1 MILDGLGFTTEMQK
15 MTTKEFSGGWRMRLA
30 LARALFTKPDLL
42 LLDEPTNMLDVKAI
56 LWLENYLQT
65 WPTTLLVVS
74 HDRMFLDS
82 VATDIIFLHSKT
94 LDAYKGNYTVCIFQC
109 KLATPS
115 IPNPVKHL
123 AFCKNSLTFKPLSF
137 FAKKLQIRRL
147 AGF

>member
-1 MILDGLGFTTEMQK
+1 MRNLLFCISPSEVVLILIQEFSIDLEAFFFCRASMILDGLGFTTEMQK

-94 LDAYKGNYTVCIFQC
+94 LDACKGNYTVC
-109 KLATPS
+109 
-115 IPNPVKHL
+115 
-123 AFCKNSLTFKPLSF
+123 LS
-137 FAKKLQIRRL
+137 
-147 AGF
+147 

>member
-1 MILDGLGFTTEMQK
+1 MRNLLFCISPSEVVLILIQEFSIDLEAFFFCRASMILDGLGFTTEMQK

-74 HDRMFLDS
+74 PARYND
-82 VATDIIFLHSKT
+82 
-94 LDAYKGNYTVCIFQC
+94 
-109 KLATPS
+109 
-115 IPNPVKHL
+115 
-123 AFCKNSLTFKPLSF
+123 
-137 FAKKLQIRRL
+137 
-147 AGF
+147 